1 MTAASEQAL
10 SAPLEA
16 AKRLAPEIEAAG
28 DQIEQDRRLPKHLV
42 SSLAEA
48 GLFRMI
54 VPRDFGGGEATMA
67 EYTEAL
73 EEVAKTDA
81 STAWCLS
88 QNTGVT
94 WVSAHLPPDVAR
106 EMFTLNTRLAWGQ
119 GPSRVVRTKG
129 GYIVNGEWRF
139 ASGIRHATWLG
150 AHNCPLFAEDGTPE
164 LDKSGVQFRCTLMF
178 PAEHAEL
185 IDVWQVS
192 GLRGTASD
200 TYKVTDLF
208 IEERFF
214 VLDEPQH
221 PGPMYILGTTNIFQA
236 GFASVGLGI
245 ARGALDAVVDMS
257 ITKTPRGL
265 SGPLR
270 DQPYFQMQL
279 GQAEAA
285 LRSAR
290 ALLRLTIDEV
300 WHEAAVNRR
309 FEMKQRV
316 DLRLA
321 STHAIRTAAEVVDSA
336 YYLAG
341 GNAIFTNNP
350 FERRFRDMHAV
361 TQQVQGRQD
370 HYETA
375 GRFILGLK
383 PDTQFL

>member
-1 MTAASEQAL
+1 MINESEV
-10 SAPLEA
+10 SAPLLHA
-16 AKRLAPEIEAAG
+16 VRKLAPKIEAAAEE
-28 DQIEQDRRLPKHLV
+28 IERQRRLPQHLV
-42 SSLAEA
+42 DALVDA

-54 VPRDFGGGEATMA
+54 VPRSLGGGEATMA

-73 EEVAKTDA
+73 EEVAKSDA
-81 STAWCLS
+81 STAWCLG

-94 WVSAHLPPDVAR
+94 WIAAHMALEATREIFTQDAR
-106 EMFTLNTRLAWGQ
+106 FAWGQ
-119 GPSRVVRTKG
+119 GSSRITRTKG
-129 GYIVNGEWRF
+129 GYLVTGEWRF

-150 AHNCPLFAEDGTPE
+150 AHNSPLVHQDGTPE
-164 LDKSGVQFRCTLMF
+164 LDGSGRPIRHTLMF
-178 PAEHAEL
+178 PAQQAEI

-200 TYKVTDLF
+200 TYRVTDLF
-208 IEERFF
+208 IAERFL
-214 VLDEPQH
+214 VLDEPQQ
-221 PGPMYILGTTNIFQA
+221 PGPLYILGTTNVFQA
-236 GFASVGLGI
+236 GFASVALGI
-245 ARGALDAVVDMS
+245 ARAMLDAIVDMS
-257 ITKTPRGL
+257 ITKTPRGM

-270 DQPYFQMQL
+270 DQSFFQSQL
-279 GQAEAA
+279 GQAEAT

-290 ALLRLTIDEV
+290 ALLRQTIDEV
-300 WHEAAVNRR
+300 WHEASANRR

-321 STHAIRTAAEVVDSA
+321 STHAIRCSAEVVDTA

-341 GNAIFTNNP
+341 GNAIFENNP

-370 HYETA
+370 HYESA
-375 GRFILGLK
+375 GRFILGLQ